1 MAGGE
6 VVEEVADRL
15 DAEALQSLLGV
26 CCDAAIHRYRVVET
40 DRTLFLHASM
50 IREEEGG
57 VTAGFGYH

>member
-1 MAGGE
+1 
-6 VVEEVADRL
+6 
-15 DAEALQSLLGV
+15 LQSLLGV